1 MPYVQLKE
9 LSFAQAGNRKQIRI
23 ANETSIN
30 WIEKLNEEIFRRH
43 WLEFPTVI
51 LQFDLNFFNQRTGL
65 LMDVKLIVYMTDGGM
80 YAIETDTNRVVTT
93 FGSSNDSKIYWL
105 LGGLIL
111 NIVHIA
117 IAIKYMAR
125 EREVG
130 RILARKQRKE
140 GKADPTKNAGGA
152 PEAEKGNKKGKK
164 SKTADA
170 VEDEEDDLSAME
182 EDGQQDGNN
191 YRKCKRWCCFAIK
204 FQCFKGSSFMSKV
217 TVFFN
222 VVMFISMIVK
232 NIVTSN
238 VTAEIEDGDMT
249 QEYYDFSSYMITT
262 DVLVFLDL
270 LLYLMLI
277 LVLLNVIFKWLP

>member
-1 MPYVQLKE
+1 MQLKE

-30 WIEKLNEEIFRRH
+30 WIEKLNEEVFRRH

-93 FGSSNDSKIYWL
+93 FGVSNDNKLYWL
-105 LGGLIL
+105 LGGLTL
-111 NIVHIA
+111 NILHIA

-125 EREVG
+125 EREIG

-140 GKADPTKNAGGA
+140 GKADASKNATLEADKGA
-152 PEAEKGNKKGKK
+152 KKGKK

-170 VEDEEDDLSAME
+170 VEDEEDDLSGME
-182 EDGQQDGNN
+182 EEGGGQDGSNF
-191 YRKCKRWCCFAIK
+191 RMCKRWCCFAIK
-204 FQCFKGSSFMSKV
+204 FQCFKGSSFNSKV
-217 TVFFN
+217 TIFFN